1 MWALRTKI
9 LLFRPYFAMIN
20 HKDAYPYITSIR
32 ILISQAYVSL
42 AHKDTCPYALRIR
55 MLRVKQH
62 AFKAVCKQIKLYE

>member
-1 MWALRTKI
+1 MWTLGAKI

-20 HKDAYPYITSIR
+20 HKDAY
-32 ILISQAYVSL
+32 
-42 AHKDTCPYALRIR
+42 PYALRIR